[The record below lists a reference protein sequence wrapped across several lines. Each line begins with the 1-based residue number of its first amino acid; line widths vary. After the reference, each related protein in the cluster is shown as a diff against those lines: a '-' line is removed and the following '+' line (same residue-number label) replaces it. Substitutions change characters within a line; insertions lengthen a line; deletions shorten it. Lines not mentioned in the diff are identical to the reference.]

1 MKDCRGRGA
10 CCPNMRWRA
19 PVAALALGSVGAASL
34 AVGGVAPGLVLLAGA
49 AAFFHPSIMAR
60 AFARATAW
68 AALLPNVLVTVLL
81 AAGVHHGPPLR
92 LVLEMALA
100 ALALVVSR
108 PLLATDRARA
118 SFAPL
123 ALRSW
128 FLAAA
133 IGAMSSALMLAS
145 LAHAFVRFG
154 FLREVAG
161 MSLLSGL
168 LALAGVGVMRMRAW
182 GVASGVIAAAAS
194 IPVVAAMYGSLLGLP
209 VLLTAAPGA
218 LMGALVVAARAGIG
232 HTKAED
238 VRVRVAPRVRVE
250 AEHEEEIIEPIAEP
264 AHAAHAS
271 QA

>member
-1 MKDCRGRGA
+1 
-10 CCPNMRWRA
+10 MRWRA
-19 PVAALALGSVGAASL
+19 PVAALALAGVGAGALAASH
-34 AVGGVAPGLVLLAGA
+34 VAPGLVVLAGA

-68 AALLPNVLVTVLL
+68 ATLLPSVFVTILL
-81 AAGVHHGPPLR
+81 AAGAHQGPPLH

-100 ALALVVSR
+100 ALALVASR
-108 PLLATDRARA
+108 PLLSTDRARA

-145 LAHAFVRFG
+145 LAHVFVRFG
-154 FLREVAG
+154 FLREVLG
-161 MSLLSGL
+161 MSLVSGL
-168 LALAGVGVMRMRAW
+168 LALAGVGVLRMRAW
-182 GVASGVIAAAAS
+182 GVASGVVAAAAS
-194 IPVVAAMYGSLLGLP
+194 IPVVAAMYGSFLGVP

-232 HTKAED
+232 HPKAEP
-238 VRVRVAPRVRVE
+238 VRVRVAPHVRVE
-250 AEHEEEIIEPIAEP
+250 TEHEEEEIIEPIAEP
-264 AHAAHAS
+264 THAAHAS